1 MAVFFSFSKVS
12 HFTEHVH
19 NFYDPVLIGFL
30 DKHHFFF
37 LLGPYQ
43 IDFMFLGFTGSV
55 FGGIKKKNSNYK
67 KFFLIKRILKKI
79 LSKMA
84 SSSTAWLSVTV
95 KRGQMVIRNRSI
107 ISCSWEANFGS
118 LLGPEFEEETV
129 HEVVIS
135 QNENSMCAFYLRLR
149 KKIGL
154 FQAGQLILC

>member
-1 MAVFFSFSKVS
+1 MLVTITLAFRV
-12 HFTEHVH
+12 
-19 NFYDPVLIGFL
+19 
-30 DKHHFFF
+30 
-37 LLGPYQ
+37 GPYQ

-55 FGGIKKKNSNYK
+55 FGGIKKKK
-67 KFFLIKRILKKI
+67 KILIIRIFFLIKRILKTF

-84 SSSTAWLSVTV
+84 NTCSSTAWLSVMV

-135 QNENSMCAFYLRLR
+135 QNENFLDLLDS
-149 KKIGL
+149 KVH
-154 FQAGQLILC
+154 